1 MSDFTVRSD
10 SVNVEQIMEQI
21 RERIRAKRGV
31 DYTEEQIREM
41 AAVKL
46 AKFLDPKVVRSDL
59 LQEFQRSQAVEGAG
73 RDSLFYSPRPW
84 LRSVRELL
92 RPILKLFVNPDALRG
107 RSGTDQLY
115 YELFHNLVL
124 ELTRASIEIKNLKMQ
139 IESLTGRLEFNERRA
154 RALESVVVY
163 RPDETDGREFAPRP
177 HGMAR
182 ADSGSSPGQAD
193 VTPPAPL
200 PGPAPGVHEGPGQRS
215 RRRRRR
221 RGRRGAAP
229 AAAIMSASAGSS
241 ELAADSPADVDREQD
256 AETHSPE
263 ATLPPAGTHD
273 QGPDDD
279 R

>member
-1 MSDFTVRSD
+1 MPDFSVRSD

-59 LQEFQRSQAVEGAG
+59 LQEFQRSQSAEGAD

-84 LRSVRELL
+84 LRKVRDLL
-92 RPILKLFVNPDALRG
+92 QPILKLFVNPDALRG

-124 ELTRASIEIKNLKMQ
+124 ELTRASIEIKNVKMQ
-139 IESLTGRLEFNERRA
+139 VESLTGRLEFNERRA

-163 RPDETDGREFAPRP
+163 RPDEMDRREPPARP
-177 HGMAR
+177 QPAVR
-182 ADSGSSPGQAD
+182 AEPVSSTGLADAGPAGSAGQAS
-193 VTPPAPL
+193 
-200 PGPAPGVHEGPGQRS
+200 GIQEGPGQRS

-229 AAAIMSASAGSS
+229 AAAIMNGSAGAT
-241 ELAADSPADVDREQD
+241 ELATDPSADVDLRHD
-256 AETHSPE
+256 AGPDSAEP
-263 ATLPPAGTHD
+263 ALPPADTLD